1 MIVISNFFSL
11 IFNSIIN
18 FINNLDLLQYV
29 EKFFSAIFTFAFE
42 SFLSTIIVW
51 FITLVLISLMIFQFV
66 KKLFDKSLTSKIFLR
81 VMTITAITSFYISL
95 FGVITL
101 SSWVGIMSFYTFVLY
116 IMSKNFIGNFFGIKK
131 DNIDNRKIINLN
143 AVILLSIPLLYI
155 SISVVNVDNINYLI
169 DKHPAYVKTKLE
181 NVETIVN
188 NKYNKPDELEYT
200 EHGFE
205 YKSVNKD
212 TKIKNA
218 RLIIPIESIYV
229 KFNKEDWK
237 IEKVITSSK
246 NKEVDLLLRPNN
258 SFDLTIYL
266 IIGVYRIAALEVE
279 LLILFLGIALINIA
293 IGKAQRE
300 RIHKFMYLYFGGE
313 PELYKFQGHW
323 YRIQKY
329 PLESKVESKEYLN
342 SISTFSI
349 VGNELRVL
357 DCHFEIYEKGNKFYL
372 KLDKGKKKLIWNSDE
387 SLGID
392 GFVFVK
398 KESKK
403 WNELYTPYKK
413 INKNKTHFVSKKYVF
428 LEKDIDTS
436 NDSIYYLNDNCLIE
450 NRSKNCNSYRI
461 IKGTPITRETTDLTV
476 KNISDSDSLANI
488 EKHIKICSINTNKE
502 NKFFLEEVTE
512 VNRS

>member
-1 MIVISNFFSL
+1 MIIIFNFFSL
-11 IFNSIIN
+11 LFNSIIN
-18 FINNLDLLQYV
+18 LNLLQYV

-51 FITLVLISLMIFQFV
+51 LITLVLISLMIFQFV
-66 KKLFDKSLTSKIFLR
+66 KKMFDKSLTSKIFLR
-81 VMTITAITSFYISL
+81 VMIITAITSIYVSL

-116 IMSKNFIGNFFGIKK
+116 IMSENFIGNFFGIKK
-131 DNIDNRKIINLN
+131 YNIDNRKIINLN

-169 DKHPAYVKTKLE
+169 DKHPSYVKTKLE

-188 NKYNKPDELEYT
+188 NKYNKSVKLEYT

-218 RLIIPIESIYV
+218 KLIIPIESIYV

-246 NKEVDLLLRPNN
+246 NKEVDLLLRPNI

-279 LLILFLGIALINIA
+279 LLILYLGIALINKA

-329 PLESKVESKEYLN
+329 PLESKEYLN

-357 DCHFEIYEKGNKFYL
+357 DRHFEIYKKGNKFYL
-372 KLDKGKKKLIWNSDE
+372 KLDKGKKELIWNSDE
-387 SLGID
+387 SLGIE

-398 KESKK
+398 KESEK
-403 WNELYTPYKK
+403 WNELYTPIKK
-413 INKNKTHFVSKKYVF
+413 INKNITYIISKSYVF
-428 LEKDIDTS
+428 LDKNIDTS
-436 NDSIYYLNDNCLIE
+436 NDPIYYLNDNCLIE
-450 NRSKNCNSYRI
+450 SRSKNCNSYRI
-461 IKGTPITRETTDLTV
+461 IEGIPITRETTDLTV
-476 KNISDSDSLANI
+476 NNIHGSDSLVN
-488 EKHIKICSINTNKE
+488 IKICSIDTYKE
-502 NKFFLEEVTE
+502 KKFLLEEVTE